1 MFCILIDDDLIFNY
15 IHEKTI
21 RNVCSECI
29 IKSFLSSRQALEY
42 IIQNSLENPSQQL
55 HIFLDI
61 NMPEFNGF
69 EFLDKL
75 QDRAPELMEKYNI
88 YILTSSLNEKDKKK
102 AALYP
107 TLKGYLEKPLQKDQL
122 SELLKS
128 NL

>member
-75 QDRAPELMEKYNI
+75 QDRAPELMEKNNI

-102 AALYP
+102 AAFYP

-128 NL
+128 NP